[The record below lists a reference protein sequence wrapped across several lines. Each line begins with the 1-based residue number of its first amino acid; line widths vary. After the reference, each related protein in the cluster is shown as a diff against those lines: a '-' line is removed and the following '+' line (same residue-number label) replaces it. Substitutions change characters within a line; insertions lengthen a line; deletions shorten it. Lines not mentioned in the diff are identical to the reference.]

1 MLIEY
6 KLKNH
11 LIYYFEVIFLF
22 IIIRRIHL
30 LLFALVLVIAFM
42 SYSVF
47 TSSLPTTAPVA
58 TNTIV
63 IDAGHGGMDGGAVG
77 DTGTLEKDINLKVA
91 MFLKDIAESDGKTVI
106 MTRTD
111 DTSLH
116 TTDSNKIRNQKRSDL
131 ENRKKTLNESGALAF
146 ISIHMNKFEQSKY
159 KGAQVFYANND
170 KSKIL
175 GEKIQARLISG
186 LNDGNTRVAK
196 TVPNEVYILKGTTAP
211 AAVVECGFLS
221 NAEEEALL
229 TQTEYQKKL
238 ATYMYEGFKDYIAQ
252 GK

>member
-1 MLIEY
+1 
-6 KLKNH
+6 
-11 LIYYFEVIFLF
+11 
-22 IIIRRIHL
+22 
-30 LLFALVLVIAFM
+30 M

-77 DTGTLEKDINLKVA
+77 DKGTLEKDINLKVS
-91 MFLKDIAESDGKTVI
+91 MFLKDIAESDGRTVI

-116 TTDSNKIRNQKRSDL
+116 TTDSKKIRDQKRSDL
-131 ENRKKTLNESGALAF
+131 ENRKKTLNESGAIAF

-196 TVPNEVYILKGTTAP
+196 TVPTEVYMLKGTTAP
-211 AAVVECGFLS
+211 AIVVECGFLS
-221 NAEEEALL
+221 NPEEEALL

-238 ATYMYEGFKDYIAQ
+238 ATYIYEGLKDYLAQ

>member
-1 MLIEY
+1 M
-6 KLKNH
+6 
-11 LIYYFEVIFLF
+11 F
-22 IIIRRIHL
+22 IIIRKIN
-30 LLFALVLVIAFM
+30 LLFFALILAIAFM

-47 TSSLPTTAPVA
+47 TASLPTTAPIA

-77 DTGTLEKDINLKVA
+77 TKGTLEKDINLKVA
-91 MFLKDIAESDGKTVI
+91 TFLKEIAESDGKTVI

-111 DTSLH
+111 DSSLH

-131 ENRKKTLNESGALAF
+131 ENRKKTLNESGAMAF
-146 ISIHMNKFEQSKY
+146 LSIHMNKFEQSKY
-159 KGAQVFYANND
+159 KGAQVFYAKND

-175 GEKIQARLISG
+175 GEKVQAKLISG

-196 TVPNEVYILKGTTAP
+196 TVPNEVYMLKGTTAP
-211 AAVVECGFLS
+211 AIVVECGFLS

-229 TQTEYQKKL
+229 CQTEYQKKL
-238 ATYMYEGFKDYIAQ
+238 ATYIYEGFKDYIAQ
-252 GK
+252 GN